1 MLCPI
6 SRTGVP
12 LIACH
17 ILALCWLNL
26 FPLAASAQEEAAK
39 FPDRNWPQ
47 FLGPM
52 RNGHSPES
60 NLNLDW
66 LAHPPRTRWIAE
78 PGAGYTS
85 ITVVNQRVFL
95 GAQRGDSDFIVCYN
109 RETGREEWSY
119 VIGRGYQDVQQQ
131 GPGPRATPTIDG
143 DHLYSLGPS
152 GQLFCLTTAEGREV
166 WKVNIFQ
173 ATGAADPAGENLY
186 WGMSGSP
193 LVVGNLVIC
202 QPGGDR
208 DNSVAAFDKE
218 TGAVIWKA
226 ASTYRSYASPLAVT
240 LHGHRQ
246 LLCYAGDALL
256 GMQPAT
262 GQILWRYAHQNQYKC
277 NCATPVVIGNR
288 GLVSTAYGGGSALL
302 TINTADER
310 WSAKEDWNSR
320 RLQSLFATP
329 IVIDNL
335 LFGCHGDLGV
345 CTLRCLDL
353 ATGKLVWTAREPGR
367 CAMIAAAG
375 HLICL
380 SEDGTLRVVK
390 ATREGYVETGKID
403 GLLRARSWA
412 TPALAGGHLFARD
425 QQRLICLNLQK
436 E

>member
-1 MLCPI
+1 MLCPYLRGGAQPI
-6 SRTGVP
+6 KW
-12 LIACH
+12 C
-17 ILALCWLNL
+17 ILALCSLNISPL
-26 FPLAASAQEEAAK
+26 SSWAQDGATTFPERS
-39 FPDRNWPQ
+39 WPQ

-52 RNGHSPES
+52 RNGHSPEGG
-60 NLNLDW
+60 LNLDW
-66 LAHPPRTRWIAE
+66 STRPPRTKWIAE

-85 ITVVNQRVFL
+85 IAVIHQRVFI
-95 GAQRGDSDFIVCYN
+95 GAQRGDSDFVVCYN
-109 RETGREEWSY
+109 RTTGREEWAY

-143 DHLYSLGPS
+143 DRLYGLGPA
-152 GQLFCLTTAEGREV
+152 GHLFCLTAADGREV
-166 WKVNIFQ
+166 WKVNVFKE
-173 ATGAADPAGENLY
+173 TGAKDPAGENLY

-218 TGAVIWKA
+218 TGDVVWKA
-226 ASTYRSYASPLAVT
+226 ASDYRSYASPLSVSLA
-240 LHGHRQ
+240 GRQQ

-256 GMQPAT
+256 SMQPST
-262 GQILWRYAHQNQYKC
+262 GQILWRYAHENQYKC
-277 NCATPVVIGNR
+277 NCATPVVLGNR
-288 GLVSTAYGGGSALL
+288 VLVSTAYGGGSALL
-302 TINTADER
+302 NITTADKR
-310 WSAKEDWNSR
+310 WSVHERWNSR
-320 RLQSLFATP
+320 RLQSLFTTP

-335 LFGCHGDLGV
+335 IFGCHGDLGV

-367 CAMIAAAG
+367 CTMIAVDG

-390 ATREGYVETGKID
+390 ATREGYLERGKID
-403 GLLRARSWA
+403 GLLRAKSWA

-425 QQRLICLNLQK
+425 QQRLVCLDLQRK
-436 E
+436 